1 MRTCQK
7 ANPAYFLALLLLFW
21 PGVSQ
26 AADIKERTL
35 RFAFVQNID
44 NHWGAGAQKF
54 ADIVEKK
61 SGGKIKVRLFP
72 GGTLGGD
79 IQTIS
84 SLQGGTLDM
93 SMMGLGVLVGV
104 NKEFVLFDLPFLFN
118 DAKEADAALDGPLGK
133 RLMDTLPAKGLIG
146 LSYWEHGFRSL
157 TNSRRP
163 VAKWEDI
170 SGLKIRTIQAPLY
183 LDMFNTFGANAV
195 PMPLPEL
202 YTALETK
209 TVDGQENP
217 LVSIESSKFFEV
229 QKHLSTTRH
238 VYNPLIVLFSKR
250 VWDRLSEDERQLLLE
265 AANEVK
271 PEQRQVSRDL
281 EAKVL
286 GTLKGH
292 GMVVTEVSE
301 AERERMREKVKPVTE
316 KYEKEVGES
325 LVKELYAEIAKV
337 RGQK

>member
-1 MRTCQK
+1 
-7 ANPAYFLALLLLFW
+7 LLFW

>member
-1 MRTCQK
+1 MKRFGTMFAGVLLGSALFMPGFASAEIKDRT
-7 ANPAYFLALLLLFW
+7 
-21 PGVSQ
+21 V
-26 AADIKERTL
+26 

-44 NHWGAGAQKF
+44 NHWGAGATKF
-54 ADIVEKK
+54 AEIVGQK
-61 SGGKIKVRLFP
+61 SGGKIKVRIFP

-79 IQTIS
+79 IQTLS

-93 SMMGLGVLVGV
+93 SMMGSGVLVGL

-118 DAKEADAALDGPLGK
+118 DPKEADAALDGPLAK
-133 RLMDTLPAKGLIG
+133 RLMDSLSAKGLVG

-157 TNSRRP
+157 TNNRRP
-163 VAKWEDI
+163 VAKWEDMT
-170 SGLKIRTIQAPLY
+170 GLKIRTIQAPLY
-183 LDMFNTFGANAV
+183 LDIFNTFGANAV

-217 LVSIESSKFFEV
+217 LVSIESSKFYEV

-238 VYNPLIVLFSKR
+238 VYNPLLVLFSKKI
-250 VWDRLSEDERQLLLE
+250 WDQLSADERQILIE

-271 PEQRQVSRDL
+271 PYQRQTSREM

-286 GTLKGH
+286 DTLKGH
-292 GMVVTEVSE
+292 GMTVTEVSE
-301 AERERMREKVKPVTE
+301 AERERMREKLKPVTE
-316 KYEKEVGES
+316 KYTKEAGEA
-325 LVKELYAEIAKV
+325 LVNELHAEIERV
-337 RGQK
+337 RTRK